1 LYRRR
6 ARSSFRAAVGEE
18 VVEVTKRE
26 LALRVLISQIGVHEK
41 GESNRGPVVDEY
53 QRADT
58 LPGEGYA
65 WCMSLQ
71 QWCWRMATGGELLA
85 DGTAGCATFFDWAHR
100 SGYLVDR
107 PLRGDHVLFDL
118 DGDRQY
124 DDHVGMVERVLG
136 LGPVLLLQTIE
147 GNTSPDER
155 GDQADGGGVWR
166 KRRAVRRSTVA
177 FVRVPGD
184 APEGAVEVPRPKRP
198 PGLRGLAF
206 GLRRAPSGII
216 YTEPTSPPEPVGS

>member
-1 LYRRR
+1 M
-6 ARSSFRAAVGEE
+6 
-18 VVEVTKRE
+18 TKRE
-26 LALRVLISQIGVHEK
+26 LALRVLISQIGVHEE
-41 GESNRGPVVDEY
+41 GGNNRGPVVDEY

-71 QWCWRMATGGELLA
+71 QWCWKAATGGELLA
-85 DGTAGCATFFDWAHR
+85 EGTAGCATFYDWARR

-147 GNTSPDER
+147 GNTSADDR
-155 GDQADGGGVWR
+155 GSQADGGGVRR
-166 KRRAVRRSTVA
+166 KRRVVRRRRLA
-177 FVRVPGD
+177 FVRIPGD
-184 APEGAVEVPRPKRP
+184 APKDAIEVPRPRRP
-198 PGLRGLAF
+198 GGVRGLVF
-206 GLRRAPSGII
+206 GLRRAPSGIV
-216 YTEPTSPPEPVGS
+216 YTEPNTPREPLGT